1 MVQLGGSNLSEHE
14 IMTVARYYSDSQDEK
29 MPLEGLVSVVQEQ
42 LRRSNFENFAKLVEG
57 LSSYDT
63 DRSGFVD
70 VELVRKTCRAFHL
83 PLPDDL
89 VRALLFR

>member
-1 MVQLGGSNLSEHE
+1 MVQLGGSSLSEHE
-14 IMTVARYYSDSQDEK
+14 VMTVARYFSDSQDNK
-29 MPLEGLVSVVQEQ
+29 MPLEALVSVSQEQ

-57 LSSYDT
+57 LLAYDT
-63 DRSGFVD
+63 DRSGYLD
-70 VELVRKTCRAFHL
+70 AELVRKTCRAFHL